1 MSESGWKS
9 NRSQTPQ
16 FSLGSAMDSMVNFF
30 GHSVV
35 AAVKDPD
42 PRFILGAMLPDF
54 SSMLRATPPRVRCA
68 RTRAGVEFHH
78 ETDRVFHGSR
88 WFLDFQRAA
97 RQQVFALGMRRGP
110 GLAVAHVGVE
120 LILDGHLASQSSRLV
135 YLAALRTAA
144 VLFSDRQLQW
154 QEPHVAERFT
164 SLLPWLVERSPNVV
178 PKHPGD
184 VAPRLERILAGRPR
198 LALWAGERKWVN
210 EWAQAS
216 WPAIGDASA
225 AWRDHLLHQL
235 L

>member
-1 MSESGWKS
+1 
-9 NRSQTPQ
+9 
-16 FSLGSAMDSMVNFF
+16 MDPKVNFF

-35 AAVKDPD
+35 ASVRDSD
-42 PRFILGAMLPDF
+42 PRFVLGSMLPDF
-54 SSMLRATPPRVRCA
+54 SSMLRATPPRVCCA

-97 RQQVFALGMRRGP
+97 RQEVFALGMRRGP

-120 LILDGHLASQSSRLV
+120 LILDAYLASQSSHLA
-135 YLAALRTAA
+135 YLAALRIAT
-144 VLFSDRQLQW
+144 VLFNEQQLQW

-164 SLLPWLVERSPNVV
+164 SLLPWLVKRSPDVV
-178 PKHPGD
+178 PKHPWD

-198 LALWAGERKWVN
+198 LALRAGEQQWVN
-210 EWAQAS
+210 EWAEGA
-216 WPAIGDASA
+216 WPAIGEASA
-225 AWRDHLLHQL
+225 AWRDHLLRQL